1 MASHTDEQAS
11 EQPLTELGKLRQ
23 RMATLETRP
32 SDQPRAEEVL
42 SRYAQRLSILY
53 WSDHAILTAQ
63 PPEKIAQAALDRFW
77 RLVPFQH
84 AMVVEF
90 TWQTQQAA
98 VLAVRTRG
106 TTQIKEGTSFAA
118 ETFGGL
124 EDLRQGRIHEV
135 KDIRALTQAAPL
147 DTTLLEEG
155 VDSYVSVPLTVQGDL
170 IGLLTI
176 GADSAGSFSAESI
189 DIAREVATGLAVAL
203 QIARLHEQIELHAVE
218 LEQHV
223 TQRTEELEESKHF
236 IERIADTTPSLLYLY
251 DVHEQRSVYLN
262 RQVTTLLGYPPEH
275 IAQDDFALFPTLL
288 HPDDRASFQEH
299 LQQLSGLQEGQF
311 LETEYRLQHQAGEW
325 RWFSSRDTVFTR
337 TPEGTPQRIL
347 GSAQDV
353 TERKQTAGILH
364 EREEQF
370 RSLFN
375 NNFDGILITTPD
387 GRIFAANPAA
397 CQIFGQT
404 ETELCQSGVGGLVDL
419 RDTRFRTM
427 LAEHARTGEFR
438 GELTFR
444 RKDGTIF
451 PAALSS
457 ILFTDADE
465 QKRIAIMVRDIGD
478 QKHAEGALH
487 DSEQR
492 YQLLAE
498 YTTDMISRQ
507 TPDGFLL
514 SVSPACRT
522 LLSMEADELIGQS
535 LFGLVHAEDA
545 DALAQGLAESTEQRA
560 VYTAQYRLRR
570 ADASYV
576 LVEATSQAMLD
587 PDGQIQEFLTVTRE
601 ISGQKAQPEVEQATQ
616 QEAQQESSVQFAV
629 PTEGSSRAEILLKE
643 IHHRVKN
650 NLQIVS
656 SLLNLQSRSV
666 SDTQTLDIMQESR
679 SRIESIA
686 LIHEKLYQAQD
697 LTQVDFADYI
707 RDLSASLFRTYES
720 AASGITFTTDLDS
733 VLLDIDTAIPCGLM
747 LNELVTNALKHAFP
761 GERTGEVRIALHTL
775 QQADGSHIVLTV
787 ADTGQGMPADLDIQH
802 TRSLGFQLI
811 NALTSQ
817 IGGTLEVQREAGT
830 EVTIRFPAPQP
841 TGETGG
847 ETPEHRAE
855 ESLPS
860 P

>member
-1 MASHTDEQAS
+1 MASHADEQAS
-11 EQPLTELGKLRQ
+11 EQSLTELGKLRQ

-77 RLVPFQH
+77 RLVPFQY

-90 TWQTQQAA
+90 TWQTEQAA

-106 TTQIKEGTSFAA
+106 TTQIKEGTSFST

-135 KDIRALTQAAPL
+135 KDLRGLTQAASL
-147 DTTLLEEG
+147 DTTLLAEG
-155 VDSYVSVPLTVQGDL
+155 VESYVSVPLTVQGNL

-176 GADSAGSFSAESI
+176 GADSAGSFTAESI

-218 LEQHV
+218 LEQRV
-223 TQRTEELEESKHF
+223 TQRTEELGESKRF

-262 RQVTTLLGYPPEH
+262 RQVTALLGYSS
-275 IAQDDFALFPTLL
+275 AQVTQDDFVLFPALL

-299 LQQLSGLQEGQF
+299 LQQLSRLQEGQF
-311 LETEYRLQHQAGEW
+311 LETEYRLQHQEGEW
-325 RWFSSRDTVFTR
+325 RWFTSRDTVFTR
-337 TPEGTPQRIL
+337 TAEGAPQRIL

-353 TERKQTAGILH
+353 TDRKQTAGILQ

-375 NNFDGILITTPD
+375 NNFDGILVTTAD

-404 ETELCQSGVGGLVDL
+404 EAELCQSGIGGLVDL

-427 LAEHARTGEFR
+427 LSEHARTGEFR

-444 RKDGTIF
+444 RKDGSIF
-451 PAALSS
+451 PAVLSS

-465 QKRIAIMVRDIGD
+465 QNRIAIMVRDIGG

-487 DSEQR
+487 DSERR

-522 LLSMEADELIGQS
+522 LLGMEATDMIGQS

-545 DALAQGLAESTEQRA
+545 DGLAQGLAESVDQGV
-560 VYTAQYRLRR
+560 VYTAQYRLRH
-570 ADASYV
+570 ADGSYV
-576 LVEATSQAMLD
+576 RVEATSQAMLD
-587 PDGQIQEFLTVTRE
+587 PDGQMQEFLTVTRE
-601 ISGQKAQPEVEQATQ
+601 VSAQRTQ
-616 QEAQQESSVQFAV
+616 QEDQPETRRESSVPLAV

-666 SDTQTLDIMQESR
+666 SDTQTLDMMQESR

-720 AASGITFTTDLDS
+720 AASGVTFTTDLES
-733 VLLDIDTAIPCGLM
+733 VRLDIDTAIPCGLM

-761 GERTGEVRIALHTL
+761 GEQTGEVRIALQTR
-775 QQADGSHIVLTV
+775 QQDDVSHVVLTV
-787 ADTGQGMPADLDIQH
+787 ADNGQGIPADLDIRH

-830 EVTIRFPAPQP
+830 EIMIRFPRPQP
-841 TGETGG
+841 TGEM
-847 ETPEHRAE
+847 TPPERQIDDTV
-855 ESLPS
+855 PS